1 MQSMAKKLLNLD
13 QCAYQPKHTNN
24 LANEFKCYANY
35 NLDHNLWH
43 LGKILFFGNKILY
56 ASTTIPFWSFA
67 IYKWIKLTQLEAIA
81 WHFNS
86 KHQTTVA
93 ICIFFKKKKKC
104 NALCT
109 HILKPKM
116 HHFRGKQS
124 TFVYIPLCILTFSSF
139 RKKPFILPQRQSLKM
154 FSNSTVR
161 KFENIRQ
168 ILDTLA
174 SFVFTTHEFFH
185 LLIMPCF
192 WMAKISAFHIWVSTF
207 QP

>member
-35 NLDHNLWH
+35 NLDDNLWH

-56 ASTTIPFWSFA
+56 ASIASPFWSFA

-93 ICIFFKKKKKC
+93 AICIFFWKMQRFMYPHSKAQ
-104 NALCT
+104 NASFSWKT
-109 HILKPKM
+109 
-116 HHFRGKQS
+116 
-124 TFVYIPLCILTFSSF
+124 VNLCIYT
-139 RKKPFILPQRQSLKM
+139 
-154 FSNSTVR
+154 
-161 KFENIRQ
+161 
-168 ILDTLA
+168 TLH
-174 SFVFTTHEFFH
+174 FDFLQF
-185 LLIMPCF
+185 
-192 WMAKISAFHIWVSTF
+192 
-207 QP
+207 